1 MAALEE
7 DMYAATSRKPRDS
20 RLQTWTK
27 FHGNVMGESPVVP
40 LSTEALLRISAL
52 FKVGR
57 YKSFPGYLARAK
69 ELHISE
75 GYTWTQQLD
84 RLAKCCSRSVLRGLS
99 GDADRSE
106 PIDYDKATTVC
117 MRVGYNTRFRKAAF
131 CPFAIVC
138 VGTLFLC
145 REIELA
151 GALATELNFR
161 MDNTV
166 LEIYLPASKMDQ
178 EAKGVVRTLEC
189 ICDTCKFC
197 PVHLL
202 SDYVSR
208 LKRVFVHEMRMDFDK
223 LLLFPRADGT
233 ALSKEAV
240 NNMLRQIV
248 KKYGGRV
255 DDEAGRSCISAH
267 TFRITRARLLA
278 SWGLDAT
285 Q

>member
-1 MAALEE
+1 
-7 DMYAATSRKPRDS
+7 
-20 RLQTWTK
+20 
-27 FHGNVMGESPVVP
+27 
-40 LSTEALLRISAL
+40 
-52 FKVGR
+52 
-57 YKSFPGYLARAK
+57 
-69 ELHISE
+69 
-75 GYTWTQQLD
+75 
-84 RLAKCCSRSVLRGLS
+84 
-99 GDADRSE
+99 
-106 PIDYDKATTVC
+106 
-117 MRVGYNTRFRKAAF
+117 
-131 CPFAIVC
+131 
-138 VGTLFLC
+138 
-145 REIELA
+145 
-151 GALATELNFR
+151 
-161 MDNTV
+161 
-166 LEIYLPASKMDQ
+166 MDQ

-208 LKRVFVHEMRMDFDK
+208 LKRVFVHEMGMDFDK
-223 LLLFPRADGT
+223 LPLFPRADGT

-240 NNMLRQIV
+240 NHMLCQIV